1 VLQTTS
7 ERAKLVCAAAGRQP
21 AAAASSFY
29 FCWMSFSAA
38 PTPAFAYFDNAA
50 TTPLD
55 SEVLEA
61 MLPFLT
67 QHHGNPSSL
76 HGPGRQ
82 VRAAIENARKTVAH
96 LINAAPAEIS
106 FTSGGTEA
114 DNYAAFGS
122 IRTLGLKHAITSKL
136 EHHAV
141 LHPLQALATGGEIEL
156 HYLKHDAQGK
166 FDLGHLAE
174 LLAAQPRAFVSLMH
188 ANNEIGN
195 LNDIAAIGALC
206 ARHDAVFHTDTVQTM
221 GHYRHD
227 VQQLKTHFLVG
238 SAHKFHGP
246 KGVGFLYTRS
256 GTRVSPLIYGGAQ
269 ERNVRSGT
277 ENVYG
282 IVGLAKALEIAIRDL
297 AAHQAHVQALKTR
310 FIEKLRAEVDDV
322 RFNGLSEHADQS
334 LYTVLSVSLPPSPI
348 TEMLLFNLDIGKV
361 AASGGSACS
370 SGAQAGS
377 HVLEALGADPER
389 GTVRF
394 SMSKMNTAAEVDYA
408 VEQLAK
414 LYRPVAA

>member
-1 VLQTTS
+1 
-7 ERAKLVCAAAGRQP
+7 
-21 AAAASSFY
+21 
-29 FCWMSFSAA
+29 MH
-38 PTPAFAYFDNAA
+38 AYFDNAA

-55 SEVLEA
+55 PEVLEA
-61 MLPFLT
+61 MLPFLS
-67 QHHGNPSSL
+67 QHYGNPSSL

-122 IRTLGLKHAITSKL
+122 VRTLGLRHAITSPL

-141 LHPLQALATGGEIEL
+141 LHPLQVLAASGEIEL
-156 HYLKHDAQGK
+156 HYLRHDAQGA
-166 FDLGHLAE
+166 FDLAHLE
-174 LLAAQPRAFVSLMH
+174 GLLVSQPRAFVSLMH

-195 LNDIAAIGALC
+195 LNDIAAIGDLC

-227 VQQLKTHFLVG
+227 VQQLKNHFLVG

-256 GTRVSPLIYGGAQ
+256 GVRVSPLIHGGSQ

-282 IVGLAKALEIAIRDL
+282 IVGLAKALEIAVRDL
-297 AAHQAHVQALKTR
+297 AAHQAHVQGLKTR
-310 FIEKLRAEVDDV
+310 FVERLRAEVADV
-322 RFNGLSEHADQS
+322 RFNGCSAVADRS
-334 LYTVLSVSLPPSPI
+334 LYTVLSVSLPPSAI
-348 TEMLLFNLDIGKV
+348 SEMLLFNLDISKV
-361 AASGGSACS
+361 AASGGSACT

-377 HVLEALGADPER
+377 HVLEALGGDPDR
-389 GTVRF
+389 ATVRF
-394 SMSKMNTAAEVDYA
+394 SMSKMNTEAEVDYA
-408 VEQLAK
+408 VEALAK

>member
-1 VLQTTS
+1 MHV
-7 ERAKLVCAAAGRQP
+7 
-21 AAAASSFY
+21 
-29 FCWMSFSAA
+29 
-38 PTPAFAYFDNAA
+38 YFDNAA

-55 SEVLEA
+55 PEVLEA
-61 MLPFLT
+61 MLPFLS
-67 QHHGNPSSL
+67 QHYGNPSSL

-96 LINAAPAEIS
+96 LLNASPAEIT

-114 DNYAAFGS
+114 NNYAAFGS
-122 IRTLGLKHAITSKL
+122 IRTLGLKHAITSPL

-141 LHPLQALATGGEIEL
+141 LHPLQALAKSGEIEL
-156 HYLKHDAQGK
+156 HYVRHDERGVLDLAQ
-166 FDLGHLAE
+166 LEE
-174 LLAAQPRAFVSLMH
+174 LLATQSHTFVSLMQ

-195 LNDIAAIGALC
+195 LNDIAAIGEIC
-206 ARHDAVFHTDTVQTM
+206 ARYDAIFHTDTVQTM

-227 VQQLKTHFLVG
+227 VQQLKNHFLVG

-256 GTRVSPLIYGGAQ
+256 GMQVGPLIHGGSQ

-282 IVGLAKALEIAIRDL
+282 IVGLAKALEIAVRDR
-297 AAHQAHVQALKTR
+297 AAHQAHVQELKNR
-310 FIEKLRAEVDDV
+310 FVERLRAEIDDV
-322 RFNGLSEHADQS
+322 QFNGCSAVAGES
-334 LYTVLSVSLPPSPI
+334 LYTVLSVSLPPSAI
-348 TEMLLFNLDIGKV
+348 TEMLLFNLDINKV
-361 AASGGSACS
+361 AASGGSACT

-377 HVLEALGADPER
+377 HVLEALVGDSDRA
-389 GTVRF
+389 TVRF

-408 VEQLAK
+408 VEVLAK
-414 LYRPVAA
+414 LYRPVAV

>member
-1 VLQTTS
+1 MSTIS
-7 ERAKLVCAAAGRQP
+7 PP
-21 AAAASSFY
+21 AY
-29 FCWMSFSAA
+29 V
-38 PTPAFAYFDNAA
+38 YFDNAA

-61 MLPFLT
+61 MLPFLS

-96 LINAAPAEIS
+96 LLNAAPAEIV

-114 DNYAAFGS
+114 NNHAVFGS
-122 IRTLGLKHAITSKL
+122 VRTLGLKHAITSPL

-141 LHPLQALATGGEIEL
+141 LHPLQLLAKSGRITL
-156 HYLKHDAQGK
+156 HYVKHDAQGTL
-166 FDLGHLAE
+166 DLGHLEE
-174 LLAAQPRAFVSLMH
+174 LLATQSRTFVSLMH

-195 LNDIAAIGALC
+195 LNDIVAIGEIC

-227 VQQLKTHFLVG
+227 VQQLKNHFLVG
-238 SAHKFHGP
+238 AAHKLHGP
-246 KGVGFLYTRS
+246 KGVGFIYTRS
-256 GTRVSPLIYGGAQ
+256 GLRVSPLIHGGSQ

-282 IVGLAKALEIAIRDL
+282 IVGLAKALEIAVRNL

-310 FIEKLRAEVDDV
+310 FVEKLRAEVEDV
-322 RFNGLSEHADQS
+322 QFNGLSEYADKS
-334 LYTVLSVSLPPSPI
+334 LYTVLSVSLPPSAI
-348 TEMLLFNLDIGKV
+348 SEMLLFNLDISKI
-361 AASGGSACS
+361 AASGGSACT
-370 SGAQAGS
+370 SGAQTGS
-377 HVLEALGADPER
+377 HVLEALGCDPGR
-389 GTVRF
+389 ATVRF

-408 VEQLAK
+408 VATLAK
-414 LYRPVAA
+414 LYSPVAV

>member
-1 VLQTTS
+1 MTP
-7 ERAKLVCAAAGRQP
+7 KP
-21 AAAASSFY
+21 SS
-29 FCWMSFSAA
+29 A
-38 PTPAFAYFDNAA
+38 PTFVYFDNAA

-55 SEVLEA
+55 PEVLEA
-61 MLPFLT
+61 MLPFLS
-67 QHHGNPSSL
+67 QHYGNPSSL

-122 IRTLGLKHAITSKL
+122 VRTLGLKHAITSPL

-141 LHPLQALATGGEIEL
+141 LHPLQAMAKTGEIEL
-156 HYLKHDAQGK
+156 HYVRHDAQGR
-166 FDLGHLAE
+166 FDLSQLEEMLAT
-174 LLAAQPRAFVSLMH
+174 QPRTFVSLMH

-195 LNDIAAIGALC
+195 LNDIEAIGDIC
-206 ARHDAVFHTDTVQTM
+206 ARHNAVFHTDTVQTM

-227 VQQLKTHFLVG
+227 VQKLKNQFLVG

-256 GTRVSPLIYGGAQ
+256 GLQVSPLIHGGSQ

-297 AAHQAHVQALKTR
+297 GAHQAHVQGLKSR
-310 FIEKLRAEVDDV
+310 FLEKLRAQIDDV
-322 RFNGLSEHADQS
+322 RFNGLSAHADQS

-348 TEMLLFNLDIGKV
+348 NEMLLFNLDISKV
-361 AASGGSACS
+361 AASGGSACT

-377 HVLEALGADPER
+377 HVLEALGCDPDR
-389 GTVRF
+389 ATVRF

-408 VEQLAK
+408 VAQLAK

>member
-1 VLQTTS
+1 MTTNS
-7 ERAKLVCAAAGRQP
+7 PNAP
-21 AAAASSFY
+21 AY
-29 FCWMSFSAA
+29 V
-38 PTPAFAYFDNAA
+38 YFDNAA

-55 SEVLEA
+55 PEVLEA
-61 MLPFLT
+61 MLPFL
-67 QHHGNPSSL
+67 QNHYGNPSSL

-96 LINAAPAEIS
+96 LLNAAPAEII

-122 IRTLGLKHAITSKL
+122 VRTLGLKHAITSPL

-141 LHPLQALATGGEIEL
+141 LHPLQALAKSGEIEL
-156 HYLKHDAQGK
+156 HYVKHDAQGAL
-166 FDLGHLAE
+166 DLGHLEE
-174 LLAAQPRAFVSLMH
+174 LLATQSRTFVSLMH

-195 LNDIAAIGALC
+195 LNDIAAIGGIC
-206 ARHDAVFHTDTVQTM
+206 AQYDAIFHTDTVQTM

-227 VQQLKTHFLVG
+227 VQQLKNHFLVG

-246 KGVGFLYTRS
+246 KGVGFIYTRS
-256 GTRVSPLIYGGAQ
+256 GLQVSPLIHGGSQ

-282 IVGLAKALEIAIRDL
+282 IVGLAKALEIAVRDL

-310 FIEKLRAEVDDV
+310 FIEKLRAEVEDV
-322 RFNGLSEHADQS
+322 QFNGLAEYADKS
-334 LYTVLSVSLPPSPI
+334 LYTVLSVSLPPSAI
-348 TEMLLFNLDIGKV
+348 SEMLLFNLDISKV
-361 AASGGSACS
+361 AASGGSACT

-377 HVLEALGADPER
+377 HVLEALGCDPDR
-389 GTVRF
+389 ATVRF
-394 SMSKMNTAAEVDYA
+394 SMSKMNTEAEVDYA
-408 VEQLAK
+408 VAVLAK
-414 LYRPVAA
+414 LYRPVAV

>member
-1 VLQTTS
+1 MISTS
-7 ERAKLVCAAAGRQP
+7 P
-21 AAAASSFY
+21 AA
-29 FCWMSFSAA
+29 
-38 PTPAFAYFDNAA
+38 PAFVYFDNAA

-55 SEVLEA
+55 PEVLAA
-61 MLPFLT
+61 MLPFLS
-67 QHHGNPSSL
+67 QHYGNPSSL

-96 LINAAPAEIS
+96 LLNASPAEIT

-122 IRTLGLKHAITSKL
+122 VRTLGLKHAITSKL

-141 LHPLQALATGGEIEL
+141 LHPLQVLAKAGEIEL
-156 HYLKHDAQGK
+156 HYLKHDAQGR
-166 FDLGHLAE
+166 FDLGHLEE
-174 LLAAQPRAFVSLMH
+174 LLAANSRTFVSLMH

-195 LNDIAAIGALC
+195 LNDIAAIGDSC

-238 SAHKFHGP
+238 AAHKFHGP

-256 GTRVSPLIYGGAQ
+256 GLRVSPLIHGGSQ

-282 IVGLAKALEIAIRDL
+282 IVGLAKALEIALRDV
-297 AAHQAHVQALKTR
+297 AAHQAHVQGLKTR
-310 FIEKLRAEVDDV
+310 FIEKLRAEIDDV
-322 RFNGLSEHADQS
+322 QFNGLSAQTDQS
-334 LYTVLSVSLPPSPI
+334 LYTVLSVSLPPSAI
-348 TEMLLFNLDIGKV
+348 SEMLLFNLDISKI
-361 AASGGSACS
+361 AASGGSACT
-370 SGAQAGS
+370 SGAQTGS
-377 HVLEALGADPER
+377 HVLEALGCDPGR
-389 GTVRF
+389 ATVRF
-394 SMSKMNTAAEVDYA
+394 SMSKMNTEAEVDYA
-408 VEQLAK
+408 VATLAK
-414 LYRPVAA
+414 LYQGVMS

>member
-1 VLQTTS
+1 MTTI
-7 ERAKLVCAAAGRQP
+7 P
-21 AAAASSFY
+21 SS
-29 FCWMSFSAA
+29 
-38 PTPAFAYFDNAA
+38 TPFVYFDNAA

-55 SEVLEA
+55 PEVLEA
-61 MLPFLT
+61 MLPFLS
-67 QHHGNPSSL
+67 QHYGNPSSL

-96 LINAAPAEIS
+96 LLNAAPAEIT

-114 DNYAAFGS
+114 NNYAVFGS
-122 IRTLGLKHAITSKL
+122 VRTLGLRHAITSPM

-141 LHPLQALATGGEIEL
+141 LHPLQALAKSGETEL
-156 HYLKHDAQGK
+156 HYLKHDVRGML
-166 FDLGHLAE
+166 DLNHLEE
-174 LLAAQPRAFVSLMH
+174 LLATHSRAFVSLMH

-195 LNDIAAIGALC
+195 LNDIVAIGEIC
-206 ARHDAVFHTDTVQTM
+206 ARYDAVFHTDTVQTM

-227 VQQLKTHFLVG
+227 VQQLKNHFLVG

-256 GTRVSPLIYGGAQ
+256 GTQVSPLILGGAQ

-282 IVGLAKALEIAIRDL
+282 IVGLAKALEIAIRDM
-297 AAHQAHVQALKTR
+297 AAHHAHVQVLKDR
-310 FIEKLRAEVDDV
+310 FIAKLRAEIEDV
-322 RFNGLSEHADQS
+322 QFNGCSVVPGES
-334 LYTVLSVSLPPSPI
+334 LYTVLSVSLPPSAI
-348 TEMLLFNLDIGKV
+348 SEMLLFNLDISKV

-377 HVLEALGADPER
+377 HVLNALGDDSDRA
-389 GTVRF
+389 TVRF
-394 SMSKMNTAAEVDYA
+394 SMSKMNTEAEVDYA
-408 VEQLAK
+408 VAQLAK
-414 LYRPVAA
+414 LYRPVAV

>member
-1 VLQTTS
+1 
-7 ERAKLVCAAAGRQP
+7 
-21 AAAASSFY
+21 
-29 FCWMSFSAA
+29 MH
-38 PTPAFAYFDNAA
+38 AYFDNAA

-55 SEVLEA
+55 PEVLDA
-61 MLPFLT
+61 MLPFLS
-67 QHHGNPSSL
+67 QHYGNPSSL

-96 LINAAPAEIS
+96 LLNAAPAEIS

-114 DNYAAFGS
+114 NNYAAFGS
-122 IRTLGLKHAITSKL
+122 IRTLGLRCAVTSRL

-141 LHPLQALATGGEIEL
+141 LHPLQVLAKAGEIEL
-156 HYLKHDAQGK
+156 HYLRHDAQGA
-166 FDLGHLAE
+166 FDLDHLEE
-174 LLAAQPRAFVSLMH
+174 LLAGQPRAFVSLMH

-195 LNDIAAIGALC
+195 LNDIEAVGAIC
-206 ARHDAVFHTDTVQTM
+206 ARHEAVFHTDTVQTV

-227 VQQLKTHFLVG
+227 VQRLQTHFLVG

-256 GTRVSPLIYGGAQ
+256 GLRVAPLIHGGAQ

-282 IVGLAKALEIAIRDL
+282 IVGLAKALEIAVRDL
-297 AAHQAHVQALKTR
+297 AAHQAHVLGLKQR
-310 FIEKLRAEVDDV
+310 FIARLRAEIEDV
-322 RFNGLSEHADQS
+322 QFNGLSAQVDQS
-334 LYTVLSVSLPPSPI
+334 LYTVLSVSLPPSAI

-377 HVLEALGADPER
+377 HVLEALGGNPER
-389 GTVRF
+389 ATVRF
-394 SMSKMNTAAEVDYA
+394 SMSKMNTEAEVDFA
-408 VEQLAK
+408 VETLAK
-414 LYRPVAA
+414 LYQRVLS

>member
-1 VLQTTS
+1 MTN
-7 ERAKLVCAAAGRQP
+7 P
-21 AAAASSFY
+21 ASS
-29 FCWMSFSAA
+29 A
-38 PTPAFAYFDNAA
+38 PAFAYFDNAA

-55 SEVLEA
+55 PEVLEA
-61 MLPFLT
+61 MLPFLS
-67 QHHGNPSSL
+67 QHYGNPSSL

-96 LINAAPAEIS
+96 LVGAAPAEIT

-122 IRTLGLKHAITSKL
+122 IRTLGLKHAITSPL

-141 LHPLQALATGGEIEL
+141 LHPLQAMAKAGEIQL
-156 HYLKHDAQGK
+156 HYIRHDAQGNL
-166 FDLGHLAE
+166 DLGHLEE
-174 LLAAQPRAFVSLMH
+174 LLAAQSRTFVSLMH

-195 LNDIAAIGALC
+195 LNNVEAIGDIC
-206 ARHDAVFHTDTVQTM
+206 AQFDAVFHTDTVQTM

-227 VQQLKTHFLVG
+227 VQKLKNHFLVG

-256 GTRVSPLIYGGAQ
+256 GLQVSPLIHGGSQ

-282 IVGLAKALEIAIRDL
+282 IVGLAKALEIAVRDL
-297 AAHQAHVQALKTR
+297 AAHQAHVQGLKDQ
-310 FIEKLRAEVDDV
+310 FITKLRAEIEDV
-322 RFNGLSEHADQS
+322 QFNGCSAVADKS

-348 TEMLLFNLDIGKV
+348 SEMLLFNLDISKV
-361 AASGGSACS
+361 AASGGSACT

-377 HVLEALGADPER
+377 HVLEALGCDPDR
-389 GTVRF
+389 ATVRF

-408 VEQLAK
+408 VAQLAK
-414 LYRPVAA
+414 LYRPVAV